1 MYLFNYGLHQMMS
14 YRKNIINLLQPNIN
28 IHILHIIRRFNTM
41 CSYSLTSICTF
52 SRFHYFQKMGI
63 TFTSVDFIHS
73 EHRKTQTI
81 VITTKY
87 ITWDNC
93 KELMNSQKFQFV
105 SHSKKGQVELTNQ
118 S

>member
-1 MYLFNYGLHQMMS
+1 MYLFNDGLHQMMS

-63 TFTSVDFIHS
+63 TFMSVDFIHS

-87 ITWDNC
+87 IT
-93 KELMNSQKFQFV
+93 
-105 SHSKKGQVELTNQ
+105 
-118 S
+118 

>member
-1 MYLFNYGLHQMMS
+1 
-14 YRKNIINLLQPNIN
+14 
-28 IHILHIIRRFNTM
+28 M

-63 TFTSVDFIHS
+63 TFTSVNFIHS

-81 VITTKY
+81 VITTKN

-93 KELMNSQKFQFV
+93 KGLMCSQKFQLFLI
-105 SHSKKGQVELTNQ
+105 SKKVNGVNK
-118 S
+118 